1 MGPAIS
7 MSDASSI
14 EDFLSFQ
21 NHHHQQQQQVFIY
34 CLLACENATL
44 DKAGMASQGTNTLA

>member
-1 MGPAIS
+1 

-44 DKAGMASQGTNTLA
+44 DKAGMASQGTNTLAY